1 MKELSIEELN
11 VVSGGDSTPAT
22 CTTNGSTTTCTC
34 PTGTFPAQVNGQIV
48 CAKPN

>member
-11 VVSGGDSTPAT
+11 VVSGGDSVPPTKNPDGT
-22 CTTNGSTTTCTC
+22 YSC